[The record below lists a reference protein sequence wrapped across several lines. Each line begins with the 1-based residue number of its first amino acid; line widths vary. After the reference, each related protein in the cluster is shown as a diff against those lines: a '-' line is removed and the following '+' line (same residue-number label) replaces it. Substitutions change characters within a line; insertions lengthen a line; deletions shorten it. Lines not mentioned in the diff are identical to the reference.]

1 MNRWFHKG
9 NSRRFFRMDMPLK
22 VFVSPASPIRDRDIF
37 ATGIDYFPPTIKQLM
52 ELQKNDT
59 FYWIDRIQDQ
69 KVIMTTLFE
78 ETINTIEFFG
88 RCAEAV
94 SKGINPK
101 LDPNYWI
108 TIKQHQQGFT
118 TIEPLRETAPKTY
131 RYFKLIEEKYLY
143 FLNALIESIDKSSPT
158 LFASKRGLS
167 YGFKIDEIL
176 EQFKA
181 AKFQKIPLIQAILSL
196 ASYLETYI
204 EAYRQINDDNILRDF
219 PEDWKQQTVNISAS
233 GLALIMSKRFK
244 PFEKVDV
251 FILIPIRNVV
261 SYFSGTVV
269 DIRTLESQ
277 HKERVAINFEF
288 PDSKNQS
295 LLQNEI
301 QRYEIEESMS
311 IDLNHESSNT
321 P

>member
-9 NSRRFFRMDMPLK
+9 NSRRFYRLDMPLK
-22 VFVSPASPIRDRDIF
+22 VFVAPASPIRDRDIF
-37 ATGIDYFPPTIKQLM
+37 ATGIDYFPPTVKQLI
-52 ELQKNDT
+52 ELQKNDA

-69 KVIMTTLFE
+69 KVLITNLFE
-78 ETINTIEFFG
+78 EILQTIEFFG

-101 LDPNYWI
+101 LDPSYWI

-143 FLNALIESIDKSSPT
+143 FLNSLTDSIDKSNPA
-158 LFASKRGLS
+158 LFAAKRSLS

-176 EQFKA
+176 EQFKSE
-181 AKFQKIPLIQAILSL
+181 KFKKIPLIQAILSL
-196 ASYLETYI
+196 ASFMDTYI

-219 PEDWKQQTVNISAS
+219 PEEWQQQNANVSAS
-233 GLALIMSKRFK
+233 GLALILSKRFK

-251 FILIPIRNVV
+251 FIFIPIRNVV
-261 SYFSGTVV
+261 CIFSGSVV
-269 DIRTLESQ
+269 DIRTLDNQ
-277 HKERVAINFEF
+277 YKERVAFNFEF
-288 PDSKNQS
+288 PDSKNQN

-301 QRYEIEESMS
+301 QRFEIEECMG
-311 IDLNHESSNT
+311 IDLHNKAS
-321 P
+321 

>member
-9 NSRRFFRMDMPLK
+9 NSRRFYRLDMPLK
-22 VFVSPASPIRDRDIF
+22 VFVAPASPIRDRDIF
-37 ATGIDYFPPTIKQLM
+37 ATGIDYFPPTVKQLI
-52 ELQKNDT
+52 ELQKNNA

-69 KVIMTTLFE
+69 KVLMTNLFE
-78 ETINTIEFFG
+78 ETINTVEFFG

-101 LDPNYWI
+101 LDPSYWI

-143 FLNALIESIDKSSPT
+143 FLNSLTESIDKSSPT
-158 LFASKRGLS
+158 LFAAKRSLS

-176 EQFKA
+176 EQFKSE
-181 AKFQKIPLIQAILSL
+181 KFKKIPLIQAILSL
-196 ASYLETYI
+196 ASFMDTYI

-219 PEDWKQQTVNISAS
+219 PEEWQQQNANVSAS
-233 GLALIMSKRFK
+233 GLALILSKRFK

-251 FILIPIRNVV
+251 FIFIPHRNAVC
-261 SYFSGTVV
+261 SFSGSVI
-269 DIRTLESQ
+269 DIRTLDNQ
-277 HKERVAINFEF
+277 YKERVAFNFEF
-288 PDSKNQS
+288 PDSKNQN

-301 QRYEIEESMS
+301 QRFEIEECMEM
-311 IDLNHESSNT
+311 DLNHEAS
-321 P
+321 